1 MKIILSRK
9 GFDSASGGYPSFI
22 IGDKLISLPIPDE
35 HTNLEYNNVQICGY
49 NLGEIFEKSKIE
61 PKLNGKKVI
70 TCHLDPDI
78 DIGLFGQC
86 STAAQ
91 HLLNNNV
98 KVGDL
103 LLFFGWFREFDI
115 KTYKFSTQDNNG
127 KHCIYAYFKI
137 GKILDLNNMS
147 DRAEALQLTKTH
159 PHITYQ
165 SNEYKK
171 INLLFVADTKLI
183 KDSSIKGCGRLK
195 FSESTT
201 LTKTNENKSIWQLP
215 KFFLDVN
222 MTYHTNKNR
231 WVKVD
236 ENFCQLK
243 SVCRGQEFVIS
254 ESKDVEQWAIEL
266 IKENLLCLNN

>member
-1 MKIILSRK
+1 
-9 GFDSASGGYPSFI
+9 
-22 IGDKLISLPIPDE
+22 
-35 HTNLEYNNVQICGY
+35 
-49 NLGEIFEKSKIE
+49 
-61 PKLNGKKVI
+61 
-70 TCHLDPDI
+70 
-78 DIGLFGQC
+78 
-86 STAAQ
+86 
-91 HLLNNNV
+91 
-98 KVGDL
+98 
-103 LLFFGWFREFDI
+103 
-115 KTYKFSTQDNNG
+115 
-127 KHCIYAYFKI
+127 
-137 GKILDLNNMS
+137 MS

-165 SNEYKK
+165 SNEYQK

-183 KDSSIKGCGRLK
+183 NDSDIKGCGRLK

-236 ENFCQLK
+236 EKFCQLK

-266 IKENLLCLNN
+266 ITNNMI

>member
-9 GFDSASGGYPSFI
+9 GFDSTSGGCPSFI

-49 NLGEIFEKSKIE
+49 NLGEILKKSKIK
-61 PKLNGKKVI
+61 PKLNGKEI
-70 TCHLDPDI
+70 TTCHLDPDI
-78 DIGLFGQC
+78 ESGLFGQC

-91 HLLNNNV
+91 HLLNNDV

-103 LLFFGWFREFDI
+103 LLFFGWFRKFDI
-115 KTYKFSTQDNNG
+115 KTHKFSTQGNNG

-147 DRAEALQLTKTH
+147 DRAEALRLTKTH

-201 LTKTNENKSIWQLP
+201 LTKPNENKSIWQLP

-231 WVKVD
+231 WVKLD

-266 IKENLLCLNN
+266 ITNNMI